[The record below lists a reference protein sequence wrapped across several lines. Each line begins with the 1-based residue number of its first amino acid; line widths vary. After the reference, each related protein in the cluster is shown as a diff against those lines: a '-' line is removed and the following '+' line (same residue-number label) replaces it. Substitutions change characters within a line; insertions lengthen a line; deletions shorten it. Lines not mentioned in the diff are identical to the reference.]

1 MPGSIAASTVAGDGR
16 CGRGGG
22 GGGGRSDGRGK
33 ITMMMSLDLEI
44 PRRDLFRLIAKRALT
59 STLHFAELPK
69 CLPFISV
76 FILFFSSG
84 PLEKAPGEKV

>member
-1 MPGSIAASTVAGDGR
+1 MRSYLPGSIAACTMGGDGR
-16 CGRGGG
+16 CGGGG
-22 GGGGRSDGRGK
+22 DGMG
-33 ITMMMSLDLEI
+33 IIMMMMTLDLEI

-59 STLHFAELPK
+59 STLHFAEFPK

>member
-1 MPGSIAASTVAGDGR
+1 MRSYLPGSIAASTMGGDGR
-16 CGRGGG
+16 CGGGG
-22 GGGGRSDGRGK
+22 DGMG
-33 ITMMMSLDLEI
+33 IIMMMMTLDLEI

-59 STLHFAELPK
+59 STLHFAEFPK

>member
-1 MPGSIAASTVAGDGR
+1 MAGDGR
-16 CGRGGG
+16 CGGGGG
-22 GGGGRSDGRGK
+22 GGGGRGDGRGI

-59 STLHFAELPK
+59 STLHFAEFPK
-69 CLPFISV
+69 RLPFISV
-76 FILFFSSG
+76 SILFFSSG